1 MMAGQAGAPD
11 VSRET
16 LQRLDIYESLLIKWN
31 PKINL
36 VSRNSLHDLRTRHFA
51 DSLQLYAL
59 APAEGHWCDLGSG
72 GGFPGLIAAILAA
85 DTPKPRQMTLIES
98 DQRKAAFLRTAIRE
112 TGVQCTVLSERI
124 EQAAP
129 QAAQVLSARALADLT
144 TLLGFA
150 ERHLAPGGLALF
162 PKGASW
168 KKEVETARQQWS
180 FDCHPSMSETEPA
193 AAILSITGVK
203 RV

>member
-1 MMAGQAGAPD
+1 MTGQAGAPD

-36 VSRNSLHDLRTRHFA
+36 VSRNSLQDLRTRHFA
-51 DSLQLYAL
+51 DSIQLYTL
-59 APAEGHWCDLGSG
+59 APPDGHWCDLGSG

-85 DTPKPRQMTLIES
+85 EAPEPRQMTLIES

-112 TGVQCTVLSERI
+112 TGVHCTVLCERI

-129 QAAQVLSARALADLT
+129 QTAQVLSARALADLS

-150 ERHLAPGGLALF
+150 DRHLAPGGLALF
-162 PKGASW
+162 PKGVSW
-168 KKEVETARQQWS
+168 KKEVEAARQEWS
-180 FDCHPSMSETEPA
+180 FDCLPIKSETEPA